1 MSKFVKL
8 VVSGGPAREKLLR
21 GINIAADATASTL
34 GPRSRNVAVDKAP
47 GQDVAPTILHDGVS
61 ALRAINLPD
70 PLEDMG
76 VRLLKGAAMKTNEV
90 AGDGTTTSTIIAQA
104 LVNEAFKN
112 IAAGANPML
121 LKSEIEEATK
131 KVVEELKKMAKPIK
145 TDEEM
150 ESVASISAADPE
162 IGKLVAEA
170 LKKVG
175 KDGVISVEDGK
186 SYETTVTYKQ
196 GMEIDRG
203 YSTTSPY
210 FQTDGE
216 TNEAIIEDPY
226 ILLTDRK
233 LNYAHQL
240 VPFLDKFLKE
250 TKSKNIVIF
259 AGEIVEEALQ
269 FLVVNKLRGNLHV
282 VAVQSPAFGD
292 RRIDELE
299 DMAILTGGA
308 SALEDAGRQ
317 IEAVDIA
324 ELGRAD
330 KVVVDRDKA
339 VILGGKGDKKAIQ
352 KRIEDLREQIK
363 NANSPYDA
371 DIKEQRLAKLAGGVA
386 VISVGGATEVEIR
399 EKRERVID
407 AKNATKAAVEEG
419 IVAGGEI
426 ALLKIANENASWNRG
441 VEGFFESE
449 GGRILQK
456 ALKAPFRIL
465 VTNSGLDYAEVR
477 EKMAGHKYPVGID
490 VTDGEVKDLIKAG
503 VIDPVKVAR
512 SALEN
517 ASSIAC
523 AILTTE
529 TLVTDLVEEKK

>member
-1 MSKFVKL
+1 M
-8 VVSGGPAREKLLR
+8 
-21 GINIAADATASTL
+21 
-34 GPRSRNVAVDKAP
+34 
-47 GQDVAPTILHDGVS
+47 
-61 ALRAINLPD
+61 
-70 PLEDMG
+70 
-76 VRLLKGAAMKTNEV
+76 
-90 AGDGTTTSTIIAQA
+90 
-104 LVNEAFKN
+104 
-112 IAAGANPML
+112 
-121 LKSEIEEATK
+121 
-131 KVVEELKKMAKPIK
+131 
-145 TDEEM
+145 
-150 ESVASISAADPE
+150 
-162 IGKLVAEA
+162 AEA
-170 LKKVG
+170 IKKVG

-299 DMAILTGGA
+299 DMAILTGGV
-308 SALEDAGRQ
+308 SILEDAGRQ

-339 VILGGKGDKKAIQ
+339 VILGGRGDKKAIN
-352 KRIEDLREQIK
+352 KRVEDLREQIK

-371 DIKEQRLAKLAGGVA
+371 DIKEERLAKLSGGVA
-386 VISVGGATEVEIR
+386 VINVGGATEVEIR

-426 ALLKIANENASWNRG
+426 ALMEAAKTVEIPPKGTLGALILKT
-441 VEGFFESE
+441 
-449 GGRILQK
+449 
-456 ALKAPFRIL
+456 ALKAPFRRL
-465 VTNSGLDYAEVR
+465 VENSGLDYAEVR
-477 EKMAGHKYPVGID
+477 EKMSGHKYPEGID
-490 VTDGEVKDLIKAG
+490 VMDGEVKNLIEAG
-503 VIDPVKVAR
+503 VIDPIKVVK
-512 SALEN
+512 SGLEN
-517 ASSIAC
+517 ACSIAC

-529 TLVTDLVEEKK
+529 TLVTDLVETK

>member
-1 MSKFVKL
+1 MSKFIKDII
-8 VVSGGPAREKLLR
+8 SGQGARDKLLR
-21 GINIAADATASTL
+21 GINIGADATGSTL

-47 GQDVAPTILHDGVS
+47 GQDIPPTILHDGVS
-61 ALRAINLPD
+61 VLRAINLPNVH
-70 PLEDMG
+70 EDMG
-76 VRLLKGAAMKTNEV
+76 VRLLKGAAMKTNEI

-121 LKSEIEEATK
+121 IKSEIEEATK
-131 KVVEELKKMAKPIK
+131 RVVKELKKMAKPIK
-145 TDEEM
+145 TDQEI
-150 ESVASISAADPE
+150 ESVASISAADPI

-203 YSTTSPY
+203 YATTSPY

-216 TNEAIIEDPY
+216 TNEAVIEDPY
-226 ILLTDRK
+226 ILLTDRR

-282 VAVQSPAFGD
+282 VAVQAPAFGD

-299 DMAILTGGA
+299 DIAILTGGV
-308 SALEDAGRQ
+308 SVLEDAGRQ
-317 IEAVDIA
+317 IESVDIT

-339 VILGGKGDKKAIQ
+339 VILGGRGDKKAIQ

-371 DIKEQRLAKLAGGVA
+371 DIKEERLAKLSGGVA
-386 VISVGGATEVEIR
+386 VINVGGATEVEIR

-426 ALLKIANENASWNRG
+426 ALLEASKK
-441 VEGFFESE
+441 VETPPKGTL
-449 GGRILQK
+449 GALILK
-456 ALKAPFRIL
+456 TALLAPFKRLIE
-465 VTNSGLDYAEVR
+465 NSGLDYAEVR
-477 EKMAGHKYPVGID
+477 EKMAGHGYPEGVD
-490 VTDGEVKDLIKAG
+490 VTSGKVVNLIDSG
-503 VIDPVKVAR
+503 IIDPIKVVR

-517 ASSIAC
+517 AVSIAC

-529 TLVTDLVEEKK
+529 TLVTDLDPDKK